1 MALAIIAV
9 LLAGIAARTSWICL
23 PGGQLAWDGDVWR
36 WESAGY
42 QAGIAEHELSVVADF
57 QHSLLLR
64 LENQA
69 RASLWLWVEQNTM
82 PERWMDLRRAVFSPH
97 KLPSALPPHDFPP
110 AEQPSP
116 LSSSTVAVSTVK
128 PSVNV
133 SRAKP

>member
-23 PGGQLAWDGDVWR
+23 PDGQLAWDGDVWR

-69 RASLWLWVEQNTM
+69 RASLWLWVEQSTM
-82 PERWMDLRRAVFSPH
+82 PERWLDLRRAVFSPH
-97 KLPSALPPHDFPP
+97 KLPSALSPHDFPP
-110 AEQPSP
+110 AEPSP